1 MASATLEMILKLSGV
16 DKTSRGLDK
25 VSKSAKDLDDTVN
38 HSTKSNQRFG
48 KSMSGL
54 GKVAVA
60 GGAIFAGKVLF
71 DFSKQAV
78 NAAVAADEAA
88 AAFGTTFG
96 TAAERATQFL
106 EGFANKAGLTV
117 GEAQQLQATLGAVA
131 QGIGFTQEESADL
144 SIELTKIAADVASFS
159 NISAGAEPV
168 LQAFRS
174 ALVGEREALKTY
186 GIAITEAEV
195 QTKAFEQTGK
205 LNADQL
211 TRQEKAFATLALIQQ
226 KAGVQIGDLDRTLD
240 SFANQSRA
248 AGAELRE
255 LKEEIGTELIPALQ
269 EMLPAFREFVEDISP
284 SLIDAF
290 TFIAE
295 GVTDL
300 FLALDRLG
308 DVDEGLLF
316 LINNFSD
323 LADEQRELN
332 EMQKFLNRT
341 TTETIVK
348 EALLTHKAKELRHA
362 TFLQRIEFEKNAVV
376 LKKQAIPTLQKYLE
390 FVNLLKGDEDDLSDS
405 ESGLQDA
412 KERVTEATRQEA
424 LATAEERLQK
434 KELQAQI
441 QELLFFQEKG
451 VNVSEELAVAQE
463 KLRLVEFELTRES
476 QELRD
481 AKKEVADIEEQLEE
495 KVETS
500 TSKLDEQ
507 VETYLR
513 LNERVETFKDL
524 ATDEEFMKIAAASG
538 VSNGFLATGLGLL
551 SELASVQGLAERA
564 RELERFADAAQR
576 LQDGAPNVPRVS
588 VPTPSGVTPNTS
600 TMIADQR
607 LLDMAQNIEVNVQ
620 IGDETLEDLVVTTS
634 KKAEDKSAF
643 FSRLVASGA
652 E

>member
-48 KSMSGL
+48 QSMSGL

-186 GIAITEAEV
+186 GIVITEAEV

-226 KAGVQIGDLDRTLD
+226 KAGVQIGDLDRTLE

-269 EMLPAFREFVEDISP
+269 EMLPAFRELVEDVSP
-284 SLIDAF
+284 SVVNAF
-290 TFIAE
+290 TLIAE
-295 GVTDL
+295 GVTNL

-308 DVDEGLLF
+308 DTDKGIVH
-316 LINNFSD
+316 LIRNFSQ

-332 EMQKFLNRT
+332 ETQRFLNRL
-341 TTETIVK
+341 TTEKIVQD
-348 EALLTHKAKELRHA
+348 ALLTGQTQKLRQQ
-362 TFLQRIEFEKNAVV
+362 TLLQRVEFEKNAVV
-376 LKKQAIPTLQKYLE
+376 LKKQAIPSLQKYLE
-390 FVNLLKGDEDDLSDS
+390 FVQLLRGDEEELADS

-412 KERVTEATRQEA
+412 KDRVTEATRKEA

-441 QELLFFQEKG
+441 QELLFFQQKG

-476 QELRD
+476 EELRD
-481 AKKEVADIEEQLEE
+481 AKKEVADIEEQLTAR
-495 KVETS
+495 VETS

-507 VETYLR
+507 VETYLK
-513 LNERVETFKDL
+513 LNEKVEIFKGL
-524 ATDEEFMKIAAASG
+524 ATDEEFMRIASASG
-538 VSNGFLATGLGLL
+538 TSNGFLAIGLDLM
-551 SELASVQGLAERA
+551 SQLAGVQGLDQRA

-588 VPTPSGVTPNTS
+588 VPTPSPFIPNSATIRS
-600 TMIADQR
+600 DQQ
-607 LLDMAQNIEVNVQ
+607 LMDLGNNIEVNVQ
-620 IGDETLEDLVVTTS
+620 IGDESLEDIIVTTS

-643 FSRLVASGA
+643 FSRLVAAGA

>member
-48 KSMSGL
+48 QSMSGL

-96 TAAERATQFL
+96 SAAERATQFL

-226 KAGVQIGDLDRTLD
+226 KAGVQIGDLDRTLE

-269 EMLPAFREFVEDISP
+269 EMLPAFRELVEDVSP
-284 SLIDAF
+284 SVVNAF
-290 TFIAE
+290 TLIAE
-295 GVTDL
+295 GVTNL

-308 DVDEGLLF
+308 DTDKGIVH
-316 LINNFSD
+316 LIRNFSQ

-332 EMQKFLNRT
+332 ETQRFLNRL
-341 TTETIVK
+341 TTEKIVQD
-348 EALLTHKAKELRHA
+348 ALLTGQTQKLRQQ
-362 TFLQRIEFEKNAVV
+362 TLLQRVEFEKNAVV
-376 LKKQAIPTLQKYLE
+376 LKKQAIPSLQKYLE
-390 FVNLLKGDEDDLSDS
+390 FVQLLRGDEEELADS

-412 KERVTEATRQEA
+412 KDRVTEATRKEA

-441 QELLFFQEKG
+441 QELLFFQQKG

-481 AKKEVADIEEQLEE
+481 AKKEVADIEEQLTER
-495 KVETS
+495 VDRS

-507 VETYLR
+507 VETYLK
-513 LNERVETFKDL
+513 LNEKVETFKSL
-524 ATDEEFMKIAAASG
+524 AADEEFMKIAQKSG
-538 VSNGFLATGLGLL
+538 ESNGFLAIGLGLM
-551 SELASVQGLAERA
+551 SSLAEIQGLDARA
-564 RELERFADAAQR
+564 RELNAMAAAAERLAR
-576 LQDGAPNVPRVS
+576 APIDVPRVS
-588 VPTPSGVTPNTS
+588 VPTPDQFIPNSATS
-600 TMIADQR
+600 MADQALR
-607 LLDMAQNIEVNVQ
+607 DIANNIEVNVQ
-620 IGDETLEDLVVTTS
+620 IGDESLEDIIVTTS

-643 FSRLVASGA
+643 FSRLVAAGA

>member
-48 KSMSGL
+48 QSMSGL

-96 TAAERATQFL
+96 SAAERATQFL

-226 KAGVQIGDLDRTLD
+226 KAAVQIGDLDRTLE

-255 LKEEIGTELIPALQ
+255 LKEEIGAELIPALQ
-269 EMLPAFREFVEDISP
+269 EMLPAFRELVDDVSP
-284 SLIDAF
+284 SVVNAF
-290 TFIAE
+290 RIIAE
-295 GVTDL
+295 GVTNL

-308 DVDEGLLF
+308 DTDEGVIF
-316 LINNFSD
+316 LIRNFSK

-332 EMQKFLNRT
+332 EVQKFLNRT

-348 EALLTHKAKELRHA
+348 AALLSKRSQQLRQQ
-362 TFLQRIEFEKNAVV
+362 TLLQRVEFEKNAVV
-376 LKKQAIPTLQKYLE
+376 LKKQAIPALQKYLE
-390 FVNLLKGDEDDLSDS
+390 FVQLLTGDEDDLTDS
-405 ESGLQDA
+405 ELGLQDA
-412 KERVTEATRQEA
+412 KDRVSEATRKEA

-481 AKKEVADIEEQLEE
+481 AKNELADIEEQLKE
-495 KVETS
+495 KVDSS
-500 TSKLDEQ
+500 TDKLADQ
-507 VETYLR
+507 AETYLK
-513 LNERVETFKDL
+513 LNERVEIFKEL
-524 ATDEEFMKIAAASG
+524 AADKEFMKIAQESDT
-538 VSNGFLATGLGLL
+538 SNGFLAIGLDLL
-551 SELASVQGLAERA
+551 SQLAGVQGLDQRA
-564 RELERFADAAQR
+564 TELERFADAAQR
-576 LQDGAPNVPRVS
+576 LQDGAPNVPRVT
-588 VPTPSGVTPNTS
+588 VPTPSIVTDSS
-600 TMIADQR
+600 TLRADQALR
-607 LLDMAQNIEVNVQ
+607 DIANNIEVNVQ
-620 IGDETLEDLVVTTS
+620 IGDESIEDLVVTTS